1 MNSDLLFILLLFG
14 GITTLGLILLACSD
28 KLKQKR

>member
-1 MNSDLLFILLLFG
+1 MSSDLVFIFLLFS
-14 GITTLGLILLACSD
+14 TMTALGLILLVFGD

>member
-1 MNSDLLFILLLFG
+1 MNPDLLFILLLFG
-14 GITTLGLILLACSD
+14 TMTALGLILLAFGD